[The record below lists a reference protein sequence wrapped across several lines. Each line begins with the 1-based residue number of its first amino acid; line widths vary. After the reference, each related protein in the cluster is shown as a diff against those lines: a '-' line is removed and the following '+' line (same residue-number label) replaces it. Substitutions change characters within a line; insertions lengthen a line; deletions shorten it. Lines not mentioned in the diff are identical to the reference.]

1 MFERK
6 WYTLPMLSTFPEL
19 FTYGLIAPFML
30 RVALGTFFVLQGIR
44 RRKQDIISWNNLWNG
59 VKIGSLQVGPILA
72 KIQIVLGI
80 FLFVGLYTQISAILA
95 IVFIAVEWF
104 KRHKVSR
111 LSFAE
116 MWTPIFVLVIA
127 GSLLFLGA
135 GLLAFDLPL

>member
-1 MFERK
+1 
-6 WYTLPMLSTFPEL
+6 MLSTFPEL
-19 FTYGLIAPFML
+19 FTYGLIAPFVL
-30 RVALGTFFVLQGIR
+30 RVALGIFFVLQGIR

-95 IVFIAVEWF
+95 VIFMAVEWF
-104 KRHKVSR
+104 KRHKVSS

-116 MWTPIFVLVIA
+116 IWMSVFIITIA
-127 GSLLFLGA
+127 ASLLFLGA